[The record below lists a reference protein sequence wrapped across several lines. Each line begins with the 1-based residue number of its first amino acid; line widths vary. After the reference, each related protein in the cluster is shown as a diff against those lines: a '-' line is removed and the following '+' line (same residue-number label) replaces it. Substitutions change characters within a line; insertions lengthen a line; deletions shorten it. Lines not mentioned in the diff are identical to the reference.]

1 MRRDSGLRRIVST
14 AGNLIDGT
22 AVGTGPRTP
31 LVSVDVVQV
40 AVAIALDRRLAARSG
55 QKLVAPEGFEPP
67 RGTALL
73 IIAVCVVVPDV
84 DPLFDQIADI
94 RISAQEPQQFVDHP
108 LEKDPFGGQQRK
120 ALRQVEAHLM
130 SEDSLRAGPGAV
142 TPHHPFG
149 LDTPQQVEILFH
161 RVPFFAGS
169 GSSSSSIRSDSTPRL
184 SSTA

>member
-1 MRRDSGLRRIVST
+1 MRRDSGIAADRIDSP
-14 AGNLIDGT
+14 GDLIDGA

-40 AVAIALDRRLAARSG
+40 AIAIALDRRLAARSG

-94 RISAQEPQQFVDHP
+94 RIAAQEPQQFVDHP
-108 LEKDPFGGQQRK
+108 R
-120 ALRQVEAHLM
+120 
-130 SEDSLRAGPGAV
+130 
-142 TPHHPFG
+142 
-149 LDTPQQVEILFH
+149 
-161 RVPFFAGS
+161 
-169 GSSSSSIRSDSTPRL
+169 
-184 SSTA
+184 